1 MALTFAILNINHV
14 SFPCFSCLQFTQNFT
29 ETPWG
34 QMHLCETGGEKMWT
48 KWTDGRAW
56 YYTKLTLPWCI
67 LSGEEAEMSRP
78 TVEARSEVST
88 RERPGVMVRTLC
100 CPQSHRHCSYPDNG
114 HYLHLLRLPDT
125 LTPLTNFCFPFARE
139 GEVWK
144 VVNWSSH
151 IWTLFRV
158 HRQDTHKKIRTWKSI

>member
-1 MALTFAILNINHV
+1 MSLLFV
-14 SFPCFSCLQFTQNFT
+14 SSIYT
-29 ETPWG
+29 EFYWDSLKPDASVRQEGTK
-34 QMHLCETGGEKMWT
+34 CERYELMSTV
-48 KWTDGRAW
+48 
-56 YYTKLTLPWCI
+56 LTLPWCI

-78 TVEARSEVST
+78 WVEARREVST
-88 RERPGVMVRTLC
+88 RERPGLMVRTLC

-139 GEVWK
+139 GEVWR

-158 HRQDTHKKIRTWKSI
+158 HRQDTHKKIRTWKST

>member
-1 MALTFAILNINHV
+1 MPSSTLIMSHVPAFRVFNLHRILLRLPEARCISV
-14 SFPCFSCLQFTQNFT
+14 RQKGTK
-29 ETPWG
+29 
-34 QMHLCETGGEKMWT
+34 CEQYELMSTV
-48 KWTDGRAW
+48 
-56 YYTKLTLPWCI
+56 LTLPWCI

-78 TVEARSEVST
+78 WVEARREVST
-88 RERPGVMVRTLC
+88 RERPGLMVRTLC

-139 GEVWK
+139 GEVWR

-158 HRQDTHKKIRTWKSI
+158 HRQDTHKKIRTWKST